1 MYLFSHHITV
11 IVILEAK
18 PGKENELA
26 QALKKVVEPSRAED
40 ICVEYRLHQNSDNPA
55 QFVLYE
61 QWISRERHQEQFTKP
76 YIIELGQK
84 LEELLAKPY
93 QAVFATEIA

>member
-40 ICVEYRLHQNSDNPA
+40 ICVKGAAHKRCFMLP
-55 QFVLYE
+55 
-61 QWISRERHQEQFTKP
+61 
-76 YIIELGQK
+76 
-84 LEELLAKPY
+84 
-93 QAVFATEIA
+93 